1 MIVYMFGRPEHEACE
16 HVQVNSA
23 PFERDRPADYLTRL
37 AQSSTGREY
46 KAVAMAE
53 MAIDCGNTVADL
65 GCGPGT
71 DLVALADATGPTGAV
86 IGIDSDPVAVE
97 TAARVV
103 EGQPWVQ
110 VRLADVHAL
119 DLADASADRVHTDR
133 VLQHVAD
140 PGVVVAEA
148 LRVLRPGGRAV
159 FAEPDYDTLVI
170 DYPDARVMRA
180 YRAFITDHVIRNA
193 SIGRQ
198 LAGLSE
204 RLGFVSSDAVPVTSV
219 FRDVSEADRIFGFER
234 VTRRAVASGYLD
246 EAAADA
252 WLDHLATQP
261 FFAAATL
268 FVVVALA

>member
-1 MIVYMFGRPEHEACE
+1 MRCT
-16 HVQVNSA
+16 

-37 AQSSTGREY
+37 AQSSVGKGY
-46 KAVAMAE
+46 KSVAMAE
-53 MAIDCGNTVADL
+53 MAIDRGDTVVDL

-71 DLVALADATGPTGAV
+71 DLAALADATGPTGAV

-97 TAARVV
+97 AATRVV
-103 EGQPWVQ
+103 EGRPWVQ
-110 VRLADVHAL
+110 VRQADVHAL
-119 DLADASADRVHTDR
+119 DLADASVDRVHTDR

-140 PGVVVAEA
+140 PGGVVAEA
-148 LRVLRPGGRAV
+148 RRVLRPGGRAA

-180 YRAFITDHVIRNA
+180 YRAFITEQVVRNA

-198 LAGLSE
+198 LAGLAQ
-204 RLGFVSSDAVPVTSV
+204 RAGFASSDVVPVTSV

-234 VTRRAVASGYLD
+234 VTRQAVASGFLD
-246 EAAADA
+246 EAAAAD

-268 FVVVALA
+268 FVVVAHA